1 MGCGRKKRNHPTMEK
16 LLPLYSSFIIDRNN
30 EEDLQQVVDSL
41 SNMLDNELIANLPIA
56 FFMNKGDL
64 EEKVTFDQI
73 LSMVGEEKI
82 DKHSYN
88 VFQTTST
95 EESSILEGLNWL
107 VSQVKPLDA
116 ASKKNTADIQN
127 ED

>member
-1 MGCGRKKRNHPTMEK
+1 
-16 LLPLYSSFIIDRNN
+16 
-30 EEDLQQVVDSL
+30 
-41 SNMLDNELIANLPIA
+41 
-56 FFMNKGDL
+56 MNKGDL

-95 EESSILEGLNWL
+95 DESSILEGLNWL

>member
-1 MGCGRKKRNHPTMEK
+1 MEENRKIVFLGYSQSGKKKILFQLVLHADVVTIPTIGCSR
-16 LLPLYSSFIIDRNN
+16 
-30 EEDLQQVVDSL
+30 
-41 SNMLDNELIANLPIA
+41 
-56 FFMNKGDL
+56 
-64 EEKVTFDQI
+64 
-73 LSMVGEEKI
+73 EEKI

-95 EESSILEGLNWL
+95 DESSILEGLNWL

>member
-1 MGCGRKKRNHPTMEK
+1 MEENRKIVFLGYSQSGKTKILFQLVLHADVVTIPTIGCSREIPP
-16 LLPLYSSFIIDRNN
+16 LILPRGGGGVKFPCNN
-30 EEDLQQVVDSL
+30 CCR
-41 SNMLDNELIANLPIA
+41 
-56 FFMNKGDL
+56 
-64 EEKVTFDQI
+64 
-73 LSMVGEEKI
+73 EEKI

-95 EESSILEGLNWL
+95 DESSILEGLNWL

>member
-1 MGCGRKKRNHPTMEK
+1 MEENRKIVFLGYSQSGKTKILFQLVLHADVVTIPTIGCSREISPPHPPPP
-16 LLPLYSSFIIDRNN
+16 LILPRGGGGVKFPCNSCCR
-30 EEDLQQVVDSL
+30 EE
-41 SNMLDNELIANLPIA
+41 I
-56 FFMNKGDL
+56 
-64 EEKVTFDQI
+64 
-73 LSMVGEEKI
+73 I

-95 EESSILEGLNWL
+95 DESSILEGLNWL